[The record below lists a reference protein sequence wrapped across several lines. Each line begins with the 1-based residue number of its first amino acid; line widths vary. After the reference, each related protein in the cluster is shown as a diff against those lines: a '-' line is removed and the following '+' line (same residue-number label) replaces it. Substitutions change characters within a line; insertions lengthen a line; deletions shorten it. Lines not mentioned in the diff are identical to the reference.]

1 MKFLKRFEAHEEG
14 MSREEMCDMLCKCGY
29 TMEELEGCS
38 NYELAEM
45 CRTSNQE
52 SAETNESYESWTREE
67 MCDYLCNCGYTMN
80 ELEECPNSELAEMC
94 RECDEKNEET
104 NEAKGEKWI
113 QDAIKKPGALRKE
126 MKKGEGEK
134 ITASEI
140 KDELDKLKKKDKDKS
155 KPGVQGLGK
164 KDLTKFRQLQL
175 AKTLKGLKEHQEQN
189 NYMFFGNLET
199 MKNMID
205 ELLQMDESKI
215 DAILNEHDWASDH
228 ISVANENLEH
238 VYNFL
243 KNHGNPNDELI
254 GGPKAAYPTH
264 VDSEPSFD
272 ETEGQL
278 ANKDLESEIK
288 SFKNFK

>member
-29 TMEELEGCS
+29 AMEELESCS

-45 CRTSNQE
+45 CKTANQDNTGE
-52 SAETNESYESWTREE
+52 YNESSESWTREE
-67 MCDYLCNCGYTMN
+67 MCDYLCKCGYSQE
-80 ELEECPNSELAEMC
+80 ELDECPNSELSEMC
-94 RECDEKNEET
+94 RIASEEGSNGT
-104 NEAKGEKWI
+104 NEAKDEKWI
-113 QDAIKKPGALRKE
+113 QDAIKRPGALRKS

-134 ITASEI
+134 ISASDI
-140 KDELDKLKKKDKDKS
+140 KSELDKLKSKDKDKS

-175 AKTLKGLKEHQEQN
+175 AKTLKGIKEHQEQN

-243 KNHGNPNDELI
+243 KNHGNPNQE
-254 GGPKAAYPTH
+254 
-264 VDSEPSFD
+264 EPSFE

-278 ANKDLESEIK
+278 ANSDLEQELKSIK
-288 SFKNFK
+288 SFNNFK